1 MNTSVQLYDGQL
13 SLITTPM
20 PKVSDPLDVVV
31 QVKCCGVCGTDLH
44 IIKGEFPAAKKL
56 ILGHEFAGVV
66 SQAGDAVTH
75 VKVGDRVCINPYNWC
90 GTCHYCTRGNPQFCI
105 SEAMRTA
112 FGYQKNG
119 GMQKYCV
126 VPAQLVHLVPPT
138 MSLKQAVFCQ
148 PLSTIIRGWDNMGH
162 VDSDAKILI
171 AGAGIIGLLWASL
184 FHFHGYRDVTLSEP
198 TDHRKEMASRMN
210 LGYDCVHP
218 DTLAAKY
225 EEAQATDPET
235 YGFDVIIDCT
245 GFPPAVEAELKWLR
259 KGATIVLFGVCPKGK
274 IVNFEPFSVYAKEV
288 KIVTSYLNKFT
299 FPRTVKLVHD
309 MSERYLDWGILDV
322 KSFQLQDFEAAF
334 DSLRKGIVSKAVFE
348 F

>member
-1 MNTSVQLYDGQL
+1 MNTAVQLYDGSL
-13 SLITTPM
+13 SLITTPI
-20 PKVSDPLDVVV
+20 PKLSNANDVAI

-66 SQAGDAVTH
+66 SEVGEAVTH
-75 VKVGDRVCINPYNWC
+75 VKVGDR
-90 GTCHYCTRGNPQFCI
+90 GQPQFCI

-126 VPAQLVHLVPPT
+126 VPAQLVHLIPST

-148 PLSTIIRGWDNMGH
+148 PISTIVRGWDNMGF
-162 VDSDAKILI
+162 VESDAKILI

-184 FHFHGYRDVTLSEP
+184 FHFHGYRDVTISEP
-198 TDHRKEMASRMN
+198 TDHRKQMASRMN
-210 LGYDCVHP
+210 LDYKCLHP
-218 DTLAAKY
+218 DELAKEYENAK
-225 EEAQATDPET
+225 AVGDET
-235 YGFDVIIDCT
+235 YGFDLIVDCT
-245 GFPPAVEAELKWLR
+245 GYPPAVECELKWLR
-259 KGATIVLFGVCPKGK
+259 KGATIVLFGVCPQGK
-274 IVNFEPFSVYAKEV
+274 IVHFEPYSVYAKEI
-288 KIVTSYLNKFT
+288 KIVTSYLNRFT

-309 MSERYLDWGILDV
+309 MSERYLKWEVLDV
-322 KSFQLQDFEAAF
+322 KAFQLQDYEAAF
-334 DSLRKGIVSKAVFE
+334 DALRKGSISKAVFE